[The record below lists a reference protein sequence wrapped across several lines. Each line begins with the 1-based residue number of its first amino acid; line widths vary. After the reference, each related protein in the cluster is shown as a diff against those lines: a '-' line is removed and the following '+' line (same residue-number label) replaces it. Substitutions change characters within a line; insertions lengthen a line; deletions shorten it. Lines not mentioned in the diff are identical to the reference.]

1 MGKCLRRS
9 FRQRPSPAVEAAAYL
24 TLRSGRRVP
33 AAAGSGSPTRRR
45 HRRVERCCGKA
56 GAASAGRQRH
66 GRRVLASETGEEEA
80 ELPPSQE
87 SPVVFCNEDYGG
99 DRRVGVAHHSGEAKR
114 DHHESDAQE
123 VEPRSVSPP
132 PEAEIEAFLAAAELA
147 ERRRFMETYN
157 YDIALDHSLEGRFD
171 WSPVPVPVPVVST

>member
-9 FRQRPSPAVEAAAYL
+9 CRQRPSPAVEAAAHL

-66 GRRVLASETGEEEA
+66 GRRVLASQAGEEEA
-80 ELPPSQE
+80 ALPPSQE
-87 SPVVFCNEDYGG
+87 SPVFFCKEDYGG
-99 DRRVGVAHHSGEAKR
+99 DRRMAPHSGEAKR
-114 DHHESDAQE
+114 DHHESEAQVV
-123 VEPRSVSPP
+123 VEPRSASPP

-157 YDIALDHSLEGRFD
+157 YDIALDRPLEGRFD
-171 WSPVPVPVPVVST
+171 WSLVPVPVVST

>member
-9 FRQRPSPAVEAAAYL
+9 CRQRRLSPAVEASAYL

-33 AAAGSGSPTRRR
+33 AAAGSGSPRRR
-45 HRRVERCCGKA
+45 HRRGERCCGKA
-56 GAASAGRQRH
+56 GADSAARQRR
-66 GRRVLASETGEEEA
+66 GRRVLNSQSQAGEEEA

-87 SPVVFCNEDYGG
+87 TPVVSCNEGFGG
-99 DRRVGVAHHSGEAKR
+99 DRFDILRVAPHSGEPKR
-114 DHHESDAQE
+114 DHHESDAASA
-123 VEPRSVSPP
+123 EPRWVSSP

-157 YDIALDHSLEGRFD
+157 YDIALDRPLEGRFD
-171 WSPVPVPVPVVST
+171 WSPVVSS